1 VTINAAWAL
10 VITLALIGITFFA
23 AYTAEKLDTL
33 LAMSV
38 VAR

>member
-1 VTINAAWAL
+1 MTINAAWAL

-33 LAMSV
+33 LALTV
-38 VAR
+38 VVQ